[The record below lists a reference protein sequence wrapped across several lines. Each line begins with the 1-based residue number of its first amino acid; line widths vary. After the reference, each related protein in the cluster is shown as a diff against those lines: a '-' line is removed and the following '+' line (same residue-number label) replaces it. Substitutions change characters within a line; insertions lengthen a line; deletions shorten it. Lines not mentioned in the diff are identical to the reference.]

1 MISQELLMQP
11 SPFISDP
18 RELFSHHVALAIE
31 AQTEELAAIHIR
43 QAEHHA
49 EIAKASAL
57 PIAPL
62 KP

>member
-1 MISQELLMQP
+1 MRP
-11 SPFISDP
+11 SPFIFDP

-49 EIAKASAL
+49 EVAKASAL
-57 PIAPL
+57 QIAPL